1 LKTQNTPFNAKRYF
15 IDDWQGMDWERNIT
29 LKLGLFLAQMI
40 FLHFENRNLTD
51 LSLKIFY
58 FEFLTI
64 PKGLISLWKKMIW
77 SGEGTRWG
85 DLLLF

>member
-1 LKTQNTPFNAKRYF
+1 
-15 IDDWQGMDWERNIT
+15 
-29 LKLGLFLAQMI
+29 MI

-51 LSLKIFY
+51 LSLKNFY

-77 SGEGTRWG
+77 SGEGTR
-85 DLLLF
+85 